1 MTEKKPISTDRQI
14 SALRLKEGQKRAR
27 FTVTSKHGGGLL
39 VELREGRETRG
50 IYRYRIAGKQHD
62 YVLGTYPACSLA
74 KLRKLHAFAVELV
87 KKGIDP
93 RQYFA
98 QEKKVNEMALTM
110 GELLTRWL
118 DAKASENTV
127 KPQTLARHLQ
137 RWNCYLKKHLD
148 KLRLLDLT
156 RSHLSQALEI
166 SRRQAKDETRKA
178 LGTLNQMLDYAMVH
192 GFIDTNPARLLRPK
206 DFGASASAPR
216 ERWLPVSELRAL
228 WKALDD
234 DLASAGGIKS
244 GGKGIS
250 SAGVISL
257 PAANVI
263 KILILTGC
271 RRSEVTQMRFSQILG
286 NRWVIPE
293 TKNGKSH
300 TVYLST
306 LALSI
311 IGLQRTYSTGDV
323 VFQTDR
329 SCMLGENVA
338 IRSDSITKALNHL
351 RVRRLPNMDAFTV
364 HDLRRSA
371 ATNWA
376 ERLGTEER
384 VIELC
389 LNHQPLNKLVRTYH
403 RSLHEDKTQ
412 RVWIEWG
419 DLVAAEIAHDPQ
431 SDDEFRTDNVICVKF
446 GRH

>member
-1 MTEKKPISTDRQI
+1 MTEKKPITTDRQL
-14 SALRLKEGQKRAR
+14 SALRLEEGQKRTR
-27 FTVTSKHGGGLL
+27 YKVFSKYGGGLMI
-39 VELREGRETRG
+39 ELREGRGPRF
-50 IYRYRIAGKQHD
+50 IYRYRIAGKQGD
-62 YVLGTYPACSLA
+62 FIMATYPALSLA
-74 KLRKLHAFAVELV
+74 KARELHADAVALV

-98 QEKKVNEMALTM
+98 QEKTANTTAITM
-110 GELLTRWL
+110 EELLTRWL
-118 DAKASENTV
+118 DAKIAEAVV
-127 KPQTLARHLQ
+127 KPLTLARHRQ
-137 RWNCYLKKHLD
+137 RWNCYLKKHLG
-148 KLRLLDLT
+148 KIRLLDLT
-156 RSHLSQALEI
+156 RTHLSQALEI

-206 DFGASASAPR
+206 DFGASASTPR
-216 ERWLPVSELRAL
+216 ERWLPVPELRAL

-234 DLASAGGIKS
+234 DLASAGGVKS
-244 GGKGIS
+244 GGKGVS

-263 KILILTGC
+263 KMLILTGC
-271 RRSEVTQMRFSQILG
+271 RRSEVTQMRFSQIQG

-311 IGLQRTYSTGDV
+311 IGQQRTYSTGDV
-323 VFQTDR
+323 VFQSDR

-338 IRSDSITKALNHL
+338 IRNDSITKALNHL
-351 RVRRLPNMDAFTV
+351 CARRLSNMDSFTV

-376 ERLGTEER
+376 ERLGAEER

-403 RSLHEDKTQ
+403 RSLHEDKTH

-419 DLVAAEIAHDPQ
+419 ELVTAEVAHDPLTDVGFA
-431 SDDEFRTDNVICVKF
+431 SDNVITVKF
-446 GRH
+446 GLR

>member
-14 SALRLKEGQKRAR
+14 SALRLDEGKKRAR

-39 VELREGRETRG
+39 VEVREGREPRF
-50 IYRYRIAGKQHD
+50 IYRYRVAGKQGD
-62 YVLGTYPACSLA
+62 FILGTYPALSLA
-74 KLRKLHAFAVELV
+74 KARERHASAVELV

-148 KLRLLDLT
+148 KVRLLDLT
-156 RSHLSQALEI
+156 RSHLSQALEV

-192 GFIDTNPARLLRPK
+192 GFIDNNPARLLRPK
-206 DFGASASAPR
+206 DFGASASVPR
-216 ERWLPVSELRAL
+216 ERWLTVPELRLL
-228 WKALDD
+228 WKAMDE
-234 DLASAGGIKS
+234 DLAAGGSRLS
-244 GGKGIS
+244 GGSGVSS
-250 SAGVISL
+250 SATISL
-257 PAANVI
+257 PAVNVI
-263 KILILTGC
+263 KMLILTGC
-271 RRSEVTQMRFSQILG
+271 RRSEVTQMCFSQILG

-293 TKNGKSH
+293 TKNGKPH
-300 TVYLST
+300 TVYLSE

-311 IGLQRTYSTGDV
+311 IEQQRICAMGDI
-323 VFQTDR
+323 VFQSDR
-329 SCMLGENVA
+329 SCMMGENIA

-351 RVRRLPNMDAFTV
+351 RVRRLPELEPFTV

-376 ERLGTEER
+376 ERLGAEER

-412 RVWIEWG
+412 QVWIAWG
-419 DLVAAEIAHDPQ
+419 ELVANEISQDPQ
-431 SDDEFRTDNVICVKF
+431 CGKDEFVDNVITVNF
-446 GRH
+446 GR